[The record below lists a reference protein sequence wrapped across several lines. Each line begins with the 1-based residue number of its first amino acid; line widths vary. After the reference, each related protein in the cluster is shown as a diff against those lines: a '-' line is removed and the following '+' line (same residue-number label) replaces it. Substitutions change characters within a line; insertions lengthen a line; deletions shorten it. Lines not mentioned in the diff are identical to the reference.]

1 MEFSSLLD
9 IVGSE
14 PLFGTDILL
23 AGDVSPV
30 DVRRQLSRWGKA
42 GKIYQLRRG
51 LYSLAPPYQK
61 VIPHPF
67 LLANRLMR
75 GSYISLQSALAFYGL
90 IPESV
95 PVITSVTTGKP
106 TMLSNP
112 IGQFDF
118 RHIKPNW
125 LRAYRQI
132 DLGNGQK
139 AFVATPEKALLDL
152 VYLVPGG
159 DTPEYLNGLRLQAL
173 EQLDLNQMQ
182 QLSKASDKPKLT
194 RAFEIIQLMAKEEQ
208 AGYESL

>member
-1 MEFSSLLD
+1 MEFGSLLD

-23 AGDVSPV
+23 AGDVNPA

-42 GKIYQLRRG
+42 GKVYQLRRG

-61 VIPHPF
+61 VILHPF
-67 LLANRLMR
+67 LLANRLMP

-90 IPESV
+90 IPEGV
-95 PVITSVTTGKP
+95 PVTTSVTTGRP

-118 RHIKPNW
+118 RHIQPNW

-152 VYLVPGG
+152 AYLVPGG
-159 DTPEYLNGLRLQAL
+159 DTPEFLNGLRLQAL
-173 EQLDLNQMQ
+173 DQLDLNMMQ
-182 QLSKASDKPKLT
+182 QLSLASNKPKLT
-194 RAFEIIQLMAKEEQ
+194 RAFETIQLMAKEEQ
-208 AGYESL
+208 AGYENL